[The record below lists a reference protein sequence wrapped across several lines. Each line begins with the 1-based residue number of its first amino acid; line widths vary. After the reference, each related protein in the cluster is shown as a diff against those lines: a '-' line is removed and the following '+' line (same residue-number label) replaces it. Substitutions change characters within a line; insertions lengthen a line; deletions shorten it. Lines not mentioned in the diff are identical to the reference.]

1 MHLKKIEQLEKEI
14 KNYTFNADGS
24 VTVEFTN
31 KSVNVK
37 KEDIPE
43 IASKIY
49 EDTVYFLKNKG
60 DADV

>member
-37 KEDIPE
+37 KRGYR
-43 IASKIY
+43 AIY
-49 EDTVYFLKNKG
+49 ANG
-60 DADV
+60 

>member
-31 KSVNVK
+31 KSVNAK
-37 KEDIPE
+37 KEDIEPYMPMDKYRLAT
-43 IASKIY
+43 IIY
-49 EDTVYFLKNKG
+49 LYY
-60 DADV
+60 